1 MNYFEWFFMVIA
13 SLNDTP
19 YLSVL
24 SPTRETTNTDIFHVV
39 HIYKKKKKLNSLH
52 QSS

>member
-13 SLNDTP
+13 SLNDTS

-24 SPTRETTNTDIFHVV
+24 SPNAE
-39 HIYKKKKKLNSLH
+39 K
-52 QSS
+52 